1 MPAPR
6 RAQEPGR
13 SPAPRRFVPGR
24 RGSDFA
30 WRLLRRA
37 LPLAAG
43 LALLGCAA
51 ERDHSEGM
59 QAMNSG
65 DREHGLTLLA
75 KASQA
80 EPSNSQYRLDF
91 LQQQALTERE
101 ALTRGDDA
109 RRLGRLDDA
118 RQWYQLALRVNP
130 ASDRALRGVSNVEM
144 DGRHVTALV
153 EVTGLMDAGK
163 FEEARDLLHKVLLE
177 NSANVA
183 AQKLWTQLAEKQ
195 EAAELAQQAQIRAT
209 SVMKKPVSL
218 QFRDA
223 NLRLVFEA
231 LSRTTG
237 LNVIFD
243 RDVKADLKT
252 TIFVRDAS
260 VEDTVDMI
268 LLQSQLEKK
277 VLNANTLFIYPSTSA
292 KQKEYQD
299 LKIRVFQLSNV
310 DGKYMQTVLKT
321 VLKSADLSLDEKSN
335 TLVVRGTPD
344 MIGVAE
350 KLIAAHDLPDPEV
363 MLEVE
368 VLEVSRDRLT
378 DLGIQWPT
386 SLAVATPGTDTT
398 LSNLN
403 HQTLSGLTV
412 SSLQAT
418 LNLALTDTDTNILA
432 SPRIRVR
439 DKQKAK
445 ILIGDKVPVFTNSVT
460 PTATTSVVTGTVTY
474 LDVGI
479 KLDVEPHVYL
489 EGDVGINLNIEVSNI
504 VKEISNAVS
513 GSVAYQIGTRSAQT
527 SLRLRDGETQIL
539 AGLIEDQTNATTN
552 AVPGLGQFPILG
564 RLFSNDNRDHSKDE
578 IVLSITP
585 HILRA
590 PAIADRRVREIFSG
604 TESTVREN
612 PLRLDP
618 VGSVSNST
626 GTPAAPAAPAAPV
639 VPGFVG
645 GGGNPTAPASAISN
659 ESPAA
664 ATDPRVNAATMRH
677 QRPPAGTPWPPGNT
691 SSGDAGASAAP
702 PAPEAPAPAPE
713 APAPAPADA
722 PPPAPPPSAGAPAP
736 APAAPALQ
744 PPVTIN

>member
-1 MPAPR
+1 MPSVPPAQNPQSGWHRAP
-6 RAQEPGR
+6 PG
-13 SPAPRRFVPGR
+13 AGR
-24 RGSDFA
+24 
-30 WRLLRRA
+30 RRA
-37 LPLAAG
+37 LRRVAAG
-43 LALLGCAA
+43 AVALGLLGCAA
-51 ERDHSEGM
+51 QRDHADGMADMAQGKREEGL
-59 QAMNSG
+59 A
-65 DREHGLTLLA
+65 LLA

-91 LQQQALTERE
+91 LQQQSLAERD
-101 ALTRGDDA
+101 ALTRGDEA

-118 RQWYQLALRVNP
+118 RQWYQLALRINP
-130 ASDRALRGVSNVEM
+130 GSDRALRGVNNVEM
-144 DGRHVTALV
+144 DARHATVLV
-153 EVTGLMDAGK
+153 EVTGLMNAAK
-163 FEEARDLLHKVLLE
+163 FDEAHEMLHKVLLE
-177 NSANVA
+177 NSGNGA
-183 AQKLWTQLAEKQ
+183 AQKLWTALAEKQ
-195 EAAELAQQAQIRAT
+195 EAAEQAKQAQIRAA

-277 VLNANTLFIYPSTSA
+277 VLNSNTLFIYPSTAA

-299 LKIRVFQLSNV
+299 LKIRVFQLSNI
-310 DGKYMQTVLKT
+310 DGKTMQSELKA
-321 VLKSADLSLDEKSN
+321 VLKSADLSLDEKTN

-350 KLIAAHDLPDPEV
+350 KLVAAHDLPDPEV

-378 DLGIQWPT
+378 NLGIQWPST
-386 SLAVATPGTDTT
+386 LAVGTPSSDTT

-412 SSLQAT
+412 NGLSAT
-418 LNLALTDTDTNILA
+418 LNLLLTDTDSNILA

-445 ILIGDKVPVFTNSVT
+445 ILIGSKEPVFTNSVT
-460 PTATTSVVTGTVTY
+460 PTATTSVVTGTITY

-479 KLDVEPHVYL
+479 KLEVEPHVYL
-489 EGDVGINLNIEVSNI
+489 EGDVGIIMNIEVSNI
-504 VKEISNAVS
+504 INQVKDPQSNS
-513 GSVAYQIGTRSAQT
+513 LAYEIGTRSAQT

-539 AGLIEDQTNATTN
+539 AGLIQDQTRSTTN
-552 AVPGLGQFPILG
+552 SVPGLGQIP
-564 RLFSNDNRDHSKDE
+564 LFGHLFGNDNRDHSKDE

-585 HILRA
+585 HVLRA

-618 VGSVSNST
+618 VGAVSNSQA
-626 GTPAAPAAPAAPV
+626 GVPPAPAAI

-645 GGGNPTAPASAISN
+645 GGGNPTPGGAEVPGVLDSRAAP
-659 ESPAA
+659 P
-664 ATDPRVNAATMRH
+664 RH
-677 QRPPAGTPWPPGNT
+677 QRPPAGMPWPPGN
-691 SSGDAGASAAP
+691 GPAQPEPGEAP
-702 PAPEAPAPAPE
+702 AVPEARPDGEPAHAPAPAPTAAPV
-713 APAPAPADA
+713 APAAV
-722 PPPAPPPSAGAPAP
+722 PPPAPAAG
-736 APAAPALQ
+736 
-744 PPVTIN
+744 PVNPN